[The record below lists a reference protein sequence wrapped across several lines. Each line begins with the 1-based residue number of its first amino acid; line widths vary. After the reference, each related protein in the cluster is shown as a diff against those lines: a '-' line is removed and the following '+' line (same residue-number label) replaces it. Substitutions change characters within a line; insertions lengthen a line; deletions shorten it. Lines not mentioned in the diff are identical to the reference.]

1 MVEGSNP
8 FVRFMKDNEIADNI
22 KQIKDELRIIT
33 ALVVLSMLTVGSGL
47 VLLLIDFL
55 FVK

>member
-8 FVRFMKDNEIADNI
+8 FVRFMEDDILDNI
-22 KQIKDELRIIT
+22 KQIKDELRTIT
-33 ALVVLSMLTVGSGL
+33 ALVVLSLMVVGSGL

-55 FVK
+55 FGK